1 LRFYAGRL
9 NTVELNST
17 FRRLPGEEQFERWAE
32 QTEPG
37 FQFAVTLARRF
48 TSFGRIEGLDAAA
61 QTIGRL
67 GDRLG
72 PVRIKVL
79 QARDDGF
86 LRLLLDSLDPAM
98 RWALDFRHD
107 SWLDP
112 EVGEQLDE
120 RRVVRVDAED
130 GAATFRYLR
139 LRNPPY
145 AEDDL
150 TGEAARIGQLLDAGL
165 DVYAYF
171 QHEDDPTA
179 PRYAERLRELVSGRG
194 AE

>member
-1 LRFYAGRL
+1 M

-17 FRRLPGEEQFERWAE
+17 FRRLPGEEQFERWAA

-37 FQFAVTLARRF
+37 FQFGVTLARRV
-48 TSFGRIEGLDAAA
+48 TSFGRVEGVDAAA
-61 QTIGRL
+61 QVIARL

-86 LRLLLDSLDPAM
+86 LRLLLDSLEPGM
-98 RWALDFRHD
+98 RWALDFRHE
-107 SWLDP
+107 SWVADD
-112 EVGEQLDE
+112 VQARLDE
-120 RRVVRVDAED
+120 RGVARVDSEEG
-130 GAATFRYLR
+130 GASFRYLR

-145 AEDDL
+145 AEDEL
-150 TGEAARIGQLLDAGL
+150 AAEASRMEPLLAAGL

-171 QHEDDPTA
+171 RHEDEPTA
-179 PRYAERLRELVSGRG
+179 PHYAERLLELVSGRG
-194 AE
+194 AG